1 MVHMAENQN
10 LWPFENLKTNELV
23 QELIARKIKIE
34 KPTKKDMEIKLRKA
48 MGAHIR
54 TPTLS
59 FKNESKPITNLNL
72 KNYEVSPIEVLLKL
86 DASCTN

>member
-1 MVHMAENQN
+1 M
-10 LWPFENLKTNELV
+10 
-23 QELIARKIKIE
+23 ARKIKIE